1 MRVIN
6 GRWEKGL
13 HQYFVWLCGA
23 LVGVAALGIAIYLFS
38 LHQITL
44 NVDDENFTWKTL
56 KISVKDALTEKQIIL
71 KQGDVVHPGLET
83 RITRDLHIDVIRS
96 FPIQITAGGKVYQVY
111 TVGRPVRNILNQF
124 GIVYDVDDRISP
136 SLDATIQPEQ
146 KIRVIRVSSSVIT
159 TRTVIKPGTEYQKD
173 NSMEQGETK
182 VVRIGETGVVER
194 QIKMIYEDGR
204 EIRRYKIAEKIVKP
218 AVNAVIV
225 VGIKPIIRTLV
236 TSRGTYRYRELK
248 VMDATAYSPGPE
260 SCGKYAVYGRT
271 YTGKKAGFGL
281 VAVDPRV
288 IPLGS
293 KLYIDGYGQAEAA
306 DKGAAIKGN
315 RIDLCYETYREAVM
329 FGRKKIMVYI
339 LE

>member
-6 GRWEKGL
+6 GRWEKGF
-13 HQYFVWLCGA
+13 HQHLVWFCGA
-23 LVGVAALGIAIYLFS
+23 VVGLVALGIAIYLFS

-44 NVDDENFTWKTL
+44 AVDGQNYGWKTL
-56 KISVKDALTEKQIIL
+56 KTSVKDVLTEKQIIL
-71 KQGDVVHPGLET
+71 KQGDVVNPGLKT
-83 RITRDLHIDVIRS
+83 PIAQNLHIEVIRS
-96 FPIQITAGGKVYQVY
+96 FPIQITVGGKVYQVY
-111 TVGRPVRNILNQF
+111 TIGRPVRDVLNQS
-124 GIVYDVDDRISP
+124 GISFDADDRISP
-136 SLDATIQPEQ
+136 ALDQMIQPEQ
-146 KIRVIRVSSSVIT
+146 QIRVVKVSSTVVTS
-159 TRTVIKPGTEYQKD
+159 RSVIKPGTEYQKD
-173 NSMEQGETK
+173 NTMEQGETK
-182 VVRIGETGVVER
+182 VVRSGEAGVVER
-194 QIKMIYEDGR
+194 QFKVIYEDGR
-204 EIRRYKIAEKIVKP
+204 EIRRYRIAEKMIKM

-288 IPLGS
+288 IPMGS
-293 KLYIDGYGQAEAA
+293 KLYIEGYGQAEAA
-306 DKGAAIKGN
+306 DKGSAIKGN

-329 FGRKKIMVYI
+329 FGRKKIKVYL